1 MVLCGNEMGV
11 LTAMILGHAQT
22 ARTQRGHPD
31 LVPPLGHLNWR
42 SSPSVTALMTGDE
55 DQADV
60 LVRMSRE
67 AKALAQVAAIPTR

>member
-1 MVLCGNEMGV
+1 MLCGNEMGV
-11 LTAMILGHAQT
+11 LTVMIQGHAQT

-31 LVPPLGHLNWR
+31 LILYLGHLNWR
-42 SSPSVTALMTGDE
+42 SSPSVTTLMTGDE

-67 AKALAQVAAIPTR
+67 AKVLAQVEAIPTR